1 MLTDFEGMMF
11 FDATFKPDS
20 RHVKKGLKIDLNWKD
35 YVEKFDE
42 LWQLSKPAVEGGSL
56 EKLFTLKPK
65 DRVLVDKAILEDLEN
80 WREHL
85 AKNLFK
91 NNHNLFHSDNRD
103 ADAHYLKEVTQKILD
118 RIIFIRFCEDRNL
131 TQIRKLKPRFDERGE
146 NTGTNTYVYILG
158 GLFKEY
164 FDIFNSDLFKK
175 FDWETDLK
183 IEFKVMNEIT
193 QQTYDPYMFDAIPL
207 EVLGNIYEQYLG
219 YTIKLAGDN
228 IKYELKPE
236 VRKAG
241 GIYYTPEYIVDYI
254 VNNTMGKLLTEL
266 SETKAK
272 KIRVL
277 DPACGSGSFLIR
289 AYDEMMRY
297 YLELK
302 KKGTE
307 GKVAKRNENDKKIGQ
322 VSIEAEGHEEKLTIE
337 EKANILKEHIYG
349 VDIDD
354 QAVEV
359 TKLSLMLKML
369 EGEWGFVKGTQVLP
383 MLDKNIK
390 CGNSLVSGNVLELN
404 RYFGED
410 FHKIKPFNWEEEFK
424 GVIVDEGGFDVVI
437 GNPPYVKIQTM
448 QETNP
453 KIVDFLKQNY
463 KSAQSGN
470 YDLYIVFIEK
480 GIKLLRKNGYLGYI
494 TPHKFFNSGYGLNL
508 RTLILKEKLI
518 KRIVHFGDIQIFENA
533 TTYTCLLFI
542 QNNKNQNFEA
552 VKLSETDFK
561 PENLNKI
568 QFENINADEWS
579 ENNWNIQSKT
589 NRILLEKF
597 KKITKL
603 EEITTNIFQ
612 GPKAGADNVF
622 ILKMRKQG
630 EKTSTLFSP
639 SLDKEIKL
647 ENTLLK
653 KYIKGKFIKRYF
665 VDYSANEYAIFP
677 YDNNGTLL
685 NEEVLKKKTPLT
697 YQYLISD
704 KNIEILNDRE
714 EGRFKKQPW
723 QYSRPQNMKILY
735 EKKILTPFNAFTNS
749 FAIDA
754 QKDFIFSA
762 GVSGA
767 YGIIIKNEINIEYE
781 YLLGVLNSTLVK
793 FVIFNTSTSLRGGFY
808 SFENKY
814 IKDLPIV
821 VPDIKNSKQKNIHNN
836 IVELV
841 KLVEKLTFRL
851 QTEKGS
857 TAEQVQSQIDK
868 TNNEI
873 DKMVYQLYGL
883 TEEEIKVV
891 ECK

>member
-1 MLTDFEGMMF
+1 
-11 FDATFKPDS
+11 
-20 RHVKKGLKIDLNWKD
+20 
-35 YVEKFDE
+35 
-42 LWQLSKPAVEGGSL
+42 
-56 EKLFTLKPK
+56 
-65 DRVLVDKAILEDLEN
+65 
-80 WREHL
+80 
-85 AKNLFK
+85 
-91 NNHNLFHSDNRD
+91 
-103 ADAHYLKEVTQKILD
+103 
-118 RIIFIRFCEDRNL
+118 
-131 TQIRKLKPRFDERGE
+131 
-146 NTGTNTYVYILG
+146 
-158 GLFKEY
+158 
-164 FDIFNSDLFKK
+164 
-175 FDWETDLK
+175 
-183 IEFKVMNEIT
+183 
-193 QQTYDPYMFDAIPL
+193 MFDAIPL

-630 EKTSTLFSP
+630 EKTTVAP
-639 SLDKEIKL
+639 
-647 ENTLLK
+647 
-653 KYIKGKFIKRYF
+653 F
-665 VDYSANEYAIFP
+665 V
-677 YDNNGTLL
+677 
-685 NEEVLKKKTPLT
+685 
-697 YQYLISD
+697 
-704 KNIEILNDRE
+704 
-714 EGRFKKQPW
+714 
-723 QYSRPQNMKILY
+723 
-735 EKKILTPFNAFTNS
+735 
-749 FAIDA
+749 
-754 QKDFIFSA
+754 
-762 GVSGA
+762 
-767 YGIIIKNEINIEYE
+767 
-781 YLLGVLNSTLVK
+781 
-793 FVIFNTSTSLRGGFY
+793 
-808 SFENKY
+808 
-814 IKDLPIV
+814 
-821 VPDIKNSKQKNIHNN
+821 
-836 IVELV
+836 
-841 KLVEKLTFRL
+841 
-851 QTEKGS
+851 
-857 TAEQVQSQIDK
+857 K
-868 TNNEI
+868 TNFSKI
-873 DKMVYQLYGL
+873 
-883 TEEEIKVV
+883 
-891 ECK
+891 